1 MKKLLIKLCFHQ
13 QQSPTHLLHAFVTM
27 AVFEKWCYK
36 LLGALILLRKNIL
49 FCL

>member
-13 QQSPTHLLHAFVTM
+13 QQFPTHLSHAFVTM
-27 AVFEKWCYK
+27 TVFEKQCYK
-36 LLGALILLRKNIL
+36 ILGAFILLRKNSL